1 MNAAL
6 IRLAR
11 RLSNPAFRL
20 LCAAV
25 LVSCATSARAF
36 TDIITGDAARFTGLL
51 ASPVPERR
59 IEGLQGLSDLK
70 HWPAEDAALPLLDD
84 HAQEVRRA
92 AVLALGRIGGARTI
106 PRFIALLDD
115 PSWELRQHAWL
126 NLRTMTT
133 QEFPREDRAAWQ
145 RWWQKTN
152 SAGHVKDLLA
162 AAQRSPEVTV
172 GRGTNAEASAA
183 FVSTASGRPAKKRR
197 SAPASPV
204 HPERREALRALARLA
219 SPEFEPHFISL
230 LRDAQTPPLDA
241 EEHEFLCAALE
252 RAGSA
257 RAVPVLAAQRTE
269 AAAWALGHLGG
280 HNAERAL
287 LNFPPSLAMLLAL
300 DRLRSTNAGPL
311 LPQLVAH
318 MGQITYRG
326 QPDDVM
332 NEDLQPVQRV
342 GANLIL
348 RSGLAPAFIERA
360 VQELEDTMKP
370 AVAHGPRPDC
380 PPQWERMFTAMRSEL
395 KPGFVREDGTT
406 TTQPVVAMCYLL
418 GNGNLGGS
426 RREEALSNSSD
437 QRQSLLTS
445 AATIGEASLVKRLI
459 PLLRHPAVVPRVY
472 VALALGRMQAR
483 EAAPELVALVREGYA
498 FSDSAALASG
508 KHFDQSQNVRWRGF
522 VCLAL
527 GRMGGDE
534 ARTALE
540 QFASDT
546 KQPRDIRYSAVVGLG
561 FVGSSN
567 SLPALAHV
575 ATDDMVWLVRD
586 EARQA
591 AERIQLM
598 QSETTR

>member
-418 GNGNLGGS
+418 GNASEDS
-426 RREEALSNSSD
+426 RSPEAAL
-437 QRQSLLTS
+437 
-445 AATIGEASLVKRLI
+445 IPRLI
-459 PLLRHPAVVPRVY
+459 RLLRHPAVVPRVY

-498 FSDSAALASG
+498 FSDSTALASG

-522 VCLAL
+522 LCLAL
-527 GRMGGDE
+527 GRMGDDE
-534 ARTALE
+534 ARMALE
-540 QFASDT
+540 QFATDA
-546 KQPRDIRYSAVVGLG
+546 KQPRDIRYSAMVGLG
-561 FVGSSN
+561 FIGSTN
-567 SLPALAHV
+567 SSAALTRV
-575 ATDDMVWLVRD
+575 ATDDIVWLVRD

>member
-1 MNAAL
+1 MEGAADDGTWRAALNAAL

-418 GNGNLGGS
+418 GNASEDS
-426 RREEALSNSSD
+426 RSPEAAL
-437 QRQSLLTS
+437 
-445 AATIGEASLVKRLI
+445 IPRLI
-459 PLLRHPAVVPRVY
+459 RLLRHPAVVPRVY

-498 FSDSAALASG
+498 FSDSTALASG

-522 VCLAL
+522 LCLAL
-527 GRMGGDE
+527 GRMGDDE
-534 ARTALE
+534 ARMALE
-540 QFASDT
+540 QFATDA
-546 KQPRDIRYSAVVGLG
+546 KQPRDIRYSAMVGLG
-561 FVGSSN
+561 FIGSTN
-567 SLPALAHV
+567 SSAALTRV
-575 ATDDMVWLVRD
+575 ATDDIVWLVRD

>member
-20 LCAAV
+20 LCVAV

-418 GNGNLGGS
+418 GNASEDS
-426 RREEALSNSSD
+426 RSPEAAL
-437 QRQSLLTS
+437 
-445 AATIGEASLVKRLI
+445 IPRLI
-459 PLLRHPAVVPRVY
+459 RLLRHPAVVPRVY

-498 FSDSAALASG
+498 FSDSTALASG

-522 VCLAL
+522 LCLAL
-527 GRMGGDE
+527 GRMGDDE
-534 ARTALE
+534 ARMALE
-540 QFASDT
+540 QFATDA
-546 KQPRDIRYSAVVGLG
+546 KQPRDIRYSAMVGLG
-561 FVGSSN
+561 FIGSTN
-567 SLPALAHV
+567 SSAALTRV
-575 ATDDMVWLVRD
+575 ATDDIVWLVRD

>member
-1 MNAAL
+1 MEGAADDGTWRAALNAAL

-20 LCAAV
+20 LCVAV

-418 GNGNLGGS
+418 GNASEDS
-426 RREEALSNSSD
+426 RSPEAAL
-437 QRQSLLTS
+437 
-445 AATIGEASLVKRLI
+445 IPRLI
-459 PLLRHPAVVPRVY
+459 RLLRHPAVVPRVY

-498 FSDSAALASG
+498 FSDSTALASG

-522 VCLAL
+522 LCLAL
-527 GRMGGDE
+527 GRMGDDE
-534 ARTALE
+534 ARMALE
-540 QFASDT
+540 QFATDA
-546 KQPRDIRYSAVVGLG
+546 KQPRDIRYSAMVGLG
-561 FVGSSN
+561 FIGSTN
-567 SLPALAHV
+567 SSAALTRV
-575 ATDDMVWLVRD
+575 ATDDIVWLVRD

>member
-418 GNGNLGGS
+418 GNASEDS
-426 RREEALSNSSD
+426 RSPEAAL
-437 QRQSLLTS
+437 
-445 AATIGEASLVKRLI
+445 IPRLI
-459 PLLRHPAVVPRVY
+459 RLLRHPAVVPRVY

-498 FSDSAALASG
+498 FSDSTALASG

-522 VCLAL
+522 LCLAL
-527 GRMGGDE
+527 GRMGVDE
-534 ARTALE
+534 ARMALE
-540 QFASDT
+540 QFATDA
-546 KQPRDIRYSAVVGLG
+546 KQPRDIRYSAMVGLG
-561 FVGSSN
+561 FIGSTN
-567 SLPALAHV
+567 SSAALTRV
-575 ATDDMVWLVRD
+575 ATDDIVWLVRD

>member
-257 RAVPVLAAQRTE
+257 RAVPVLVAQRTE

-418 GNGNLGGS
+418 GNASEDS
-426 RREEALSNSSD
+426 RSPEAAL
-437 QRQSLLTS
+437 
-445 AATIGEASLVKRLI
+445 IPRLI
-459 PLLRHPAVVPRVY
+459 RLLRHPAVVPRVY

-483 EAAPELVALVREGYA
+483 EAAPELVSLVREGYA

-561 FVGSSN
+561 FIGSTN
-567 SLPALAHV
+567 SSAALTRV
-575 ATDDMVWLVRD
+575 ATDDIVWLVRD